1 MNEIQVGWVILGV
14 LVTGNLWILIGLQ
27 MNLLKKLDKCEDKLM
42 AMSTAYP
49 HAALIEMQREAAQT
63 QREAASPPLEVA
75 PDWQQV
81 QAS

>member
-1 MNEIQVGWVILGV
+1 MNEIQIGWVIMGV

-49 HAALIEMQREAAQT
+49 HAALIEMQRESAHA
-63 QREAASPPLEVA
+63 QRESANPPLEVT
-75 PDWQQV
+75 PEWQT
-81 QAS
+81 QAAS